1 MLETIKNYVAEGGVN
16 LIFSAIC
23 ALIFV
28 LVGFKLSGWIVK
40 LMKKSRGF
48 KKLDESFA
56 TFIGSLVSVALK
68 IIVIIIAA
76 TIVGID
82 ATALSAILG
91 SAGLALG
98 LALQGS
104 LSNFAGGMMIL
115 FFRPFKVGDYIDN
128 HSDAGTVQEIGIFY
142 TTLSTPDNKVITVPN
157 GALSNATVVNY
168 SVKDTR
174 RVDFEFTASYTSSI
188 DEVIKVMLTVA
199 LTNDKVLRDPAPFA
213 ALNRQDASALV
224 FTLRAWTTSA
234 NYWDV
239 YFGIQ
244 EQMKKAFDKA
254 GIEIPFNQLDVH
266 IEK

>member
-48 KKLDESFA
+48 KKLDESVA
-56 TFIGSLVSVALK
+56 TFLGSLVSVALK
-68 IIVIIIAA
+68 IIVVIIAA

-82 ATALSAILG
+82 ATALSAVLG
-91 SAGLALG
+91 SAGLAIG

-128 HSDAGTVQEIGIFY
+128 HSDSGTVREIGIFY
-142 TTLSTPDNKVITVPN
+142 TTLTTPDNKTITVPN

-168 SVKDTR
+168 SAQDTR
-174 RVDFEFTASYTSSI
+174 RVDFEFTASYSCNI

-199 LTNDKVLRDPAPFA
+199 LANDKVLRDPVPFA
-213 ALNRQDASALV
+213 ALNRQEDSALV
-224 FTLRAWTTSA
+224 FTLRTWVASE

-244 EQMKKAFDKA
+244 SQMKKAFDKI

-266 IEK
+266 IQK

>member
-1 MLETIKNYVAEGGVN
+1 MLETIKNYVAQGGVN

-23 ALIFV
+23 ALVFV
-28 LVGFKLSGWIVK
+28 LIGFKLSSWLVK

-48 KKLDESFA
+48 KNLDESFA
-56 TFIGSLVSVALK
+56 IFLGSLVNVLLK
-68 IIVIIIAA
+68 ILVVVVAA

-82 ATALSAILG
+82 ATALSAVLG
-91 SAGLALG
+91 SAGIAIG
-98 LALQGS
+98 LSLQGS

-128 HSDAGTVQEIGIFY
+128 HSDSGTVREIGIFY
-142 TTLSTPDNKVITVPN
+142 TTLTTPDNKTITIPN

-168 SVKDTR
+168 SVQDTR
-174 RVDFEFTASYTSSI
+174 RVDFEFTASYSSSI

-199 LTNDKVLRDPAPFA
+199 LSNEKVLRDPAPFA
-213 ALNRQDASALV
+213 ALKAQDSSALV
-224 FTLRAWTTSA
+224 FTLRTWTAASD
-234 NYWDV
+234 YWTV
-239 YFGIQ
+239 YFDIQ
-244 EQMKKAFDKA
+244 EQMKKSFDKA